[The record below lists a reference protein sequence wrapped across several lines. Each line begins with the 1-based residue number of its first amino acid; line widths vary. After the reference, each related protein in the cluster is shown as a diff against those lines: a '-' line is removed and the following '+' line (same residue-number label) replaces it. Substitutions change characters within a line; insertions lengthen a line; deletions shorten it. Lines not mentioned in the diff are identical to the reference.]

1 MPVHRYRAIE
11 DVSPPPSLDPRDPAT
26 AGKAL
31 DHVEAMTA
39 GLPPLFAAGVYRYG
53 SIEAAGADRERALL
67 ARMRRLWATRRR
79 LWAMRRRL
87 RAARGG
93 DRR

>member
-11 DVSPPPSLDPRDPAT
+11 DVPPAPALEARDPAT
-26 AGKAL
+26 ARRAL
-31 DHVEAMTA
+31 DYAEAMTA

-67 ARMRRLWATRRR
+67 ARMRG
-79 LWAMRRRL
+79 L
-87 RAARGG
+87 RVARAEGG
-93 DRR
+93 R

>member
-11 DVSPPPSLDPRDPAT
+11 DVPPVP
-26 AGKAL
+26 AL
-31 DHVEAMTA
+31 DAQHPSTARRALEYAEAMTA

-67 ARMRRLWATRRR
+67 ARMRGLRATRRR
-79 LWAMRRRL
+79 L
-87 RAARGG
+87 RATRGG